1 MYSLLLV
8 TSIFWNKSRFQSKVF
23 LSKVYDTFISFD
35 DFAIVTV
42 KGYNHSIN
50 FWFLTKS
57 NAVDKMKN
65 TDLSEQSGQLQIK
78 KKKMFPVVR

>member
-1 MYSLLLV
+1 MYSLLFV
-8 TSIFWNKSRFQSKVF
+8 TGIFWNKSRFQSKVF
-23 LSKVYDTFISFD
+23 LSKVYDAFISFD

-42 KGYNHSIN
+42 KGNNHSIN

-57 NAVDKMKN
+57 NAVDKMNN

-78 KKKMFPVVR
+78 KKKFLVVR